1 MAEEDVA
8 EKSVKAGLGDKIK
21 DLITK
26 IKSSKKMMI
35 IVGSGALLILLVI
48 GGATYYLLS
57 GDEPS
62 EEVVI
67 DDTDKEIK
75 GTTDD
80 EEIAK
85 AKFESVHIFPLEPF
99 FMPIRL
105 KNNKESEHFLL
116 VTTNFR
122 MSNSRLN
129 SEINKKLPLIREKMY
144 SILRRENLKD
154 LTENNIAV
162 QDRVKKAFQDRVNEL
177 LPVGSGVIKE
187 VLFKE
192 FIIK

>member
-8 EKSVKAGLGDKIK
+8 EKSEKAGLGDKVK

-35 IVGSGALLILLVI
+35 IAGSGALLILLII

-57 GDEPS
+57 SDEPS

-67 DDTDKEIK
+67 DDTDKEIEETADK
-75 GTTDD
+75 

-85 AKFESVHIFPLEPF
+85 TKFESVHIFALESF

-105 KNNKESEHFLL
+105 ENNKESEHFLL

-122 MSNSRLN
+122 MSNSHLN
-129 SEINKKLPLIREKMY
+129 SEINKKLPIIREKMY